1 MSSGRS
7 GQVHSELIGSN
18 TTSSRRSSL
27 VATPDIKE
35 MQPSMPSN
43 GLQKMPRGVDRYT
56 TKSVF
61 WISYVLSTLVV
72 FFNPE
77 ISAWRREQ
85 SLKRVFWGYGVLGT
99 IGFGA
104 LYFLADQTVLR
115 QILLMFI
122 VAYMVWLLV
131 SIWRSSSAFDNIWS
145 TFARLLVVAWT
156 ANTIMVVTFLEL
168 DLIRSCFGY

>member
-1 MSSGRS
+1 LAGRA
-7 GQVHSELIGSN
+7 
-18 TTSSRRSSL
+18 
-27 VATPDIKE
+27 VAE
-35 MQPSMPSN
+35 ES
-43 GLQKMPRGVDRYT
+43 
-56 TKSVF
+56 
-61 WISYVLSTLVV
+61 
-72 FFNPE
+72 
-77 ISAWRREQ
+77 
-85 SLKRVFWGYGVLGT
+85 WGYGVLGT